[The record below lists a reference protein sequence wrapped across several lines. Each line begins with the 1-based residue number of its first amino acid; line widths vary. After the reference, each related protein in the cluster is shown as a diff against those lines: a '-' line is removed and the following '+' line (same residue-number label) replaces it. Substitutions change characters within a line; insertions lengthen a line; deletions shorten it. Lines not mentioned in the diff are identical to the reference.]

1 MVAMKVLFHIIL
13 ISVCIAFDTDAMA
26 RDNDKKDGLRS
37 DSTYIALVRNMESA
51 TARCD
56 SIVREISALRTRY
69 AERESERESLG
80 ARIIALESES
90 YIAKSKCDKAAA
102 ALTEYERKWMT
113 DNFGKVQT
121 GDTDDAASGSG
132 GRIPATNT
140 AAREVANLIRN
151 DFFAREL
158 SAPDYRML
166 CEAQDKESDVADAVS
181 EYRNVY
187 ASMIALQRE
196 YLEAETESVA
206 DSIMRKFSLAQQS
219 AEREESEVEQN
230 WTAMYDNKMY
240 IYNLLMEKCGRGDI
254 LAETGRKT
262 EEIAQNIADSRGA
275 YASDVIADYYYQKR
289 GLLDY
294 EMRIASALDLV
305 SAKDSLARVATEL
318 KNIDYRAGK
327 IVLEK
332 RSFIEYEPLKVIR
345 PTIYNAHN
353 PIPRT
358 KIYEH
363 GTIYRIRI
371 GIFANRP
378 NLSALRGITPL
389 SHTDA
394 YNNGRH
400 AYFVGGFRT
409 KKDADDG
416 VAYLKRLGF
425 KDPKVVLWVDGEYIV
440 DPAKWAAEN
449 TGAYNIEI
457 SGAASLS
464 ERIRAIATA
473 RNADCEFSRVGNK
486 FVIGKFADKAAAD
499 DVAVKIAGIDPQ
511 STVEVVKVK
520 KP

>member
-1 MVAMKVLFHIIL
+1 MKFLFHIIL
-13 ISVCIAFDTDAMA
+13 IGVCIALDTDAAA
-26 RDNDKKDGLRS
+26 RDNGRKGGLRS
-37 DSTYIALVRNMESA
+37 DSTYIALVRNMESE

-56 SIVREISALRTRY
+56 SLAREISALRTRY
-69 AERESERESLG
+69 AEREAERKSLG

-90 YIAKSKCDKAAA
+90 YVAKSKCDKAMA

-113 DNFGKVQT
+113 DNFGKMPT
-121 GDTDDAASGSG
+121 GDTENAASGSDG
-132 GRIPATNT
+132 QITAPNT
-140 AAREVANLIRN
+140 ASRKVANLIYN

-158 SAPDYRML
+158 SAPDYLTL
-166 CEAQDKESDVADAVS
+166 CEAQDKEANVADAVRR
-181 EYRNVY
+181 YRNVY
-187 ASMIALQRE
+187 ASMFALQRE
-196 YLEAETESVA
+196 YLEAETESAA
-206 DSIMRKFSLAQQS
+206 DSIMRKFSLVQQA
-219 AEREESEVEQN
+219 AEREERSVEQN

-254 LAETGRKT
+254 LSETGRKT

-275 YASDVIADYYYQKR
+275 YASDIIADYYYQKR

-305 SAKDSLARVATEL
+305 SARDSLARVATEL

-327 IVLEK
+327 IILEK

-345 PTIYNAHN
+345 PTIYSAHN

-371 GIFANRP
+371 GIFTNRP

-409 KKDADDG
+409 KKDADNG

-425 KDPKVVLWVDGEYIV
+425 KDPKVVMWVDGEYIV
-440 DPAKWAAEN
+440 DPAKWEAEN

-457 SGAASLS
+457 SGAATLS
-464 ERIRAIATA
+464 EQVRSIAVS
-473 RNADCEFSRVGNK
+473 RNADCEFSRVGSK
-486 FVIGKFADKAAAD
+486 YVIGKFADKTAAD
-499 DVAVKIAGIDPQ
+499 DVAVKIAETDPQ